1 MSNPSGAT
9 RRLVRALVLAAAF
22 AAALP
27 ASAGARSVKARI
39 DDDIDAVWTAQHTGQ
54 KLIGMCVAVIDGTT
68 DETRCKGRRAPDT
81 TTPPDAST
89 LFSVGSISKVFASTL
104 LAVDIQRHKVTLSQP
119 ASTLFPISDLITGV
133 PLEQQL
139 PKAVDLRA
147 LAQHY
152 SGLPKT
158 PMTLPFNPV
167 YTVDELYSDIVDCY
181 AGNPPAPSCP
191 PANIPSDAFHYSN
204 IGFGLLGDLLADAV
218 DGYPRQQW
226 GVLGYGFDVYKQVL
240 GPLGMTGSGTR
251 SYLENHFPPFDQVR
265 AHGTAKNA
273 AGSLLLGEPTP
284 TPNLPVEDGA
294 GGMWSNANDM
304 LEFMRYSMGL
314 GHPTGALLGAH
325 HLLYEDAAHLRSVGK
340 LNSTTR
346 ERIGLGWQIITH
358 KLNSGKTV
366 SCVHK
371 GGDLDGFN
379 AEVMFRTTMAQQGVV
394 VLLNVDPGGARDI
407 AVKILNGLPKPA
419 GVVKAPAPCP
429 NWTAPI
435 GSLN

>member
-1 MSNPSGAT
+1 MSITSGVL
-9 RRLVRALVLAAAF
+9 RRLAGGLALAAAI

-27 ASAGARSVKARI
+27 AAAAAASVKAGI
-39 DDDIDAVWTAQHTGQ
+39 DHDIDAVWTAEHTGQ
-54 KLIGMCVAVIDGTT
+54 KLIGMCVAVVDGTT
-68 DETRCKGRRAPDT
+68 NETRCEGRRGPDA

-104 LAVDIQRHKVTLSQP
+104 LAVDIQKHKVTLSQP
-119 ASTLFPISDLITGV
+119 ASTLFPLSDLIAGV

-152 SGLPKT
+152 AGLPKT

-191 PANIPSDAFHYSN
+191 PANVPSDAFHYSN

-218 DGYPRQQW
+218 DGYPRGQW

-240 GPLGMTGSGTR
+240 EPLGMTGSGTR
-251 SYLENHFPPFDQVR
+251 SYLENHYPPFDLFR

-273 AGSLLLGEPTP
+273 AGSLLFGEPTP

-294 GGMWSNANDM
+294 GGIWSNANDM
-304 LEFMRYSMGL
+304 LKFMRYSMGL
-314 GHPTGALLGAH
+314 GTTGGALLGAH
-325 HLLYEDAAHLRSVGK
+325 HLLYDDTAHLRFVGK
-340 LNSTTR
+340 RNSTTR
-346 ERIGLGWQIITH
+346 EDIGLGWQIIAQ
-358 KLNSGKTV
+358 KLGSGKTV

-379 AEVMFRTTMAQQGVV
+379 AEVMFRKNMAQQGVV

-407 AVKILNGLPKPA
+407 AVKILDGLPKPA
-419 GVVKAPAPCP
+419 GASKTPTPCP
-429 NWTAPI
+429 NWTADI